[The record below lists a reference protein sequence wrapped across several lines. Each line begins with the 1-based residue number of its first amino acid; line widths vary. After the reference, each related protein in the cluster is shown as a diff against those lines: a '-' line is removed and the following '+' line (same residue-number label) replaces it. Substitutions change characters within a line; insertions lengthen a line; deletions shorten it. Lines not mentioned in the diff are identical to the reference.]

1 MDSQEKFSEMLK
13 MMTRDERQLL
23 YTELTRNLMFNMSK
37 AYWDC
42 AYAVEAKYCL
52 LARVAV
58 QQSLDA
64 DAQT

>member
-1 MDSQEKFSEMLK
+1 MDTQEKFREMLK
-13 MMTRDERQLL
+13 MMNRDERQLL

-37 AYWDC
+37 AYWDDV
-42 AYAVEAKYCL
+42 YSIEAKYCL

-64 DAQT
+64 DARP